1 MSKKTFR
8 IIMSVLL
15 IAIGAMIYLNI
26 EQDRRVDWDVCYKF
40 TNQKIEWTGAGYS
53 GINRR

>member
-1 MSKKTFR
+1 MSKRAFR

-40 TNQKIEWTGAGYS
+40 TNQKIEWTGAGYN
-53 GINRR
+53 GIWAR